1 MRFLRYALGELND
14 WPDGFT
20 QADVER
26 RLTRFRET
34 ATVAREIQSLI
45 DEEYR

>member
-26 RLTRFRET
+26 QLTRFRET